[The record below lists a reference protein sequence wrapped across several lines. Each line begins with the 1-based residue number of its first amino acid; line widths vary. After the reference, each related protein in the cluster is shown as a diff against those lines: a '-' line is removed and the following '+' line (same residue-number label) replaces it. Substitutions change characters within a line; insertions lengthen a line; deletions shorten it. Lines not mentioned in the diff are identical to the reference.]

1 MRVCFDTLC
10 FGSSQRVAG
19 DDEPRAVVNTGGGAL
34 TVAPTVNGDRRALN
48 ETYRELDN
56 MGTPS
61 AMNSDSENCVA
72 NATMNNDMQPLIER
86 IRELEALLKQRDQ
99 EMLEL
104 RSQLD
109 KLQSVFPYQQYM
121 GTRRAGPRKQ
131 RAQGISAEPQTSN
144 SLQDLA
150 HQTFPVFEKSETSRE
165 LIKTAILDN
174 DFMKNLEMTQIRE
187 IVDCMYPVEYAAGSL
202 IIKEGDVGSI
212 VYVME
217 GQCWFSS
224 IG

>member
-10 FGSSQRVAG
+10 FGSSQRAAG

-34 TVAPTVNGDRRALN
+34 TVAPTVNGDRRALS
-48 ETYRELDN
+48 ETYRELDT

-61 AMNSDSENCVA
+61 TMNADSENCVA
-72 NATMNNDMQPLIER
+72 SATMNNDVQPLIER

-109 KLQSVFPYQQYM
+109 KLQSVFPYQQYA
-121 GTRRAGPRKQ
+121 RSRGPRKK
-131 RAQGISAEPQTSN
+131 RAQGISAEPQNSS

-150 HQTFPVFEKSETSRE
+150 HQTFPVYDKSE
-165 LIKTAILDN
+165 A
-174 DFMKNLEMTQIRE
+174 
-187 IVDCMYPVEYAAGSL
+187 
-202 IIKEGDVGSI
+202 
-212 VYVME
+212 
-217 GQCWFSS
+217 
-224 IG
+224 

>member
-34 TVAPTVNGDRRALN
+34 TVAPTVNGDRRALD
-48 ETYRELDN
+48 ETYREELN
-56 MGTPS
+56 GIMGTPS
-61 AMNSDSENCVA
+61 AMNSDENCVA
-72 NATMNNDMQPLIER
+72 NATVASDMQPLIER

-109 KLQSVFPYQQYM
+109 KLQSVFPYQQYAR
-121 GTRRAGPRKQ
+121 GSRGPRKQ
-131 RAQGISAEPQTSN
+131 RAQGISAEPQTSS

-150 HQTFPVFEKSETSRE
+150 HQTFPIYDKSD
-165 LIKTAILDN
+165 A
-174 DFMKNLEMTQIRE
+174 
-187 IVDCMYPVEYAAGSL
+187 
-202 IIKEGDVGSI
+202 
-212 VYVME
+212 
-217 GQCWFSS
+217 
-224 IG
+224 

>member
-10 FGSSQRVAG
+10 FGSSQRVAA

-48 ETYRELDN
+48 ETYRELDI

-109 KLQSVFPYQQYM
+109 KLQSVFPYQQYA
-121 GTRRAGPRKQ
+121 RSRGPRKQ
-131 RAQGISAEPQTSN
+131 RAQGISAEPQTSS
-144 SLQDLA
+144 SLQDLT
-150 HQTFPVFEKSETSRE
+150 HQTFPVYDK
-165 LIKTAILDN
+165 N
-174 DFMKNLEMTQIRE
+174 D
-187 IVDCMYPVEYAAGSL
+187 A
-202 IIKEGDVGSI
+202 
-212 VYVME
+212 
-217 GQCWFSS
+217 
-224 IG
+224 

>member
-1 MRVCFDTLC
+1 M
-10 FGSSQRVAG
+10 
-19 DDEPRAVVNTGGGAL
+19 
-34 TVAPTVNGDRRALN
+34 APTVNGDRRALN
-48 ETYRELDN
+48 ETYRELDT

-109 KLQSVFPYQQYM
+109 KLQSVFPYQQYA
-121 GTRRAGPRKQ
+121 RSRGPRKQ
-131 RAQGISAEPQTSN
+131 RAQGISAEPQTSS

-150 HQTFPVFEKSETSRE
+150 HQTFPTYDKSET
-165 LIKTAILDN
+165 
-174 DFMKNLEMTQIRE
+174 
-187 IVDCMYPVEYAAGSL
+187 
-202 IIKEGDVGSI
+202 
-212 VYVME
+212 
-217 GQCWFSS
+217 
-224 IG
+224 